1 MMKKLTIAAVLAL
14 SILLTGCTAEK
25 PIESFY
31 IGTGAHQC
39 YAAVGDSLMTATTT
53 SVRVYDA
60 KGEAVLDKSCDFKYP
75 AVCENA
81 DTAAVYDIGGTKVV
95 CLDGSTLDAKNNIIS
110 ADLSQSGHL
119 ALCTEEAGY
128 KGSVTV
134 YNADKTEAFKW
145 LSADNWVVK
154 AAVSPDGGQLAVL
167 VSGENGSVVKLFK
180 LDSTDEQ
187 GSFEADE
194 AVFDDICWLG
204 DKLCCIAS
212 DRLRFCSGTGDAEG
226 EYSFDGNFLDTYAVC
241 GDNIVLELRAHS
253 YGGAGTLVSV
263 NSSAKLVGTAE
274 PGAEIES
281 LDYANGKLLCLTQN
295 KLLCYD
301 DSLKLEYEAEQ
312 TGAQTA
318 LFRTNDAVLISG
330 TEVKMTNI
338 K

>member
-1 MMKKLTIAAVLAL
+1 MKKLTIAAVLAL
-14 SILLTGCTAEK
+14 SIALTGCTAEK

-53 SVRVYDA
+53 SVRVFDA
-60 KGEAVLDKSCDFKYP
+60 KGEAVLDKSCEFKYP
-75 AVCENA
+75 TMSENA
-81 DTAAVYDIGGTKVV
+81 DNAVVYDIGGTNVV
-95 CLDGSTLDAKNNIIS
+95 YLDGSELDAKNNIIS
-110 ADLSQSGHL
+110 ANLSPSGHL

-134 YNADKTEAFKW
+134 YSADKTEVYKW
-145 LSADNWVVK
+145 FSADNWVVK
-154 AAVSPDGGQLAVL
+154 AAVSPDGGRLAVL
-167 VSGENGSVVKLFK
+167 VSGENGSIVKLFE
-180 LDSTDEQ
+180 LDSIDEQ

-204 DKLCCIAS
+204 DKVCCIAS

-226 EYSFDGNFLDTYAVC
+226 EYSFDGNFLDAYAVC

-263 NSSAKLVGTAE
+263 DSSAKLVGTAE
-274 PGAEIES
+274 PGAEIECF
-281 LDYANGKLLCLTQN
+281 DYAGGKLLCLTQD

-301 DSLKLEYEAEQ
+301 DSLKLELEAEQ

-318 LFRTNDAVLISG
+318 LLRANDAVLISG
-330 TEVKMTNI
+330 TEVKTTNI

>member
-1 MMKKLTIAAVLAL
+1 MKKLIIAAVLSL
-14 SILLTGCTAEK
+14 SLALTGCTVEK

-53 SVRVYDA
+53 SVRVFDA

-95 CLDGSTLDAKNNIIS
+95 YLDGTTLDAKNNIIS
-110 ADLSQSGHL
+110 ADLSKSGHL

-134 YNADKTEAFKW
+134 YSADKTEVYKW

-154 AAVSPDGGQLAVL
+154 AAVSPDGERLAVL

-180 LDSTDEQ
+180 LDSADEQ
-187 GSFEADE
+187 GSFTADE
-194 AVFDDICWLG
+194 AVFDEICWLG
-204 DKLCCIAS
+204 DRVCCIGS
-212 DRLRFCSGTGDAEG
+212 DRLYFCSETGKAEG
-226 EYSFDGNFLDTYAVC
+226 EYSFDGKFLDMYAVC

-263 NSSAKLVGTAE
+263 SGSEKLVGTAD

-281 LDYANGKLLCLTQN
+281 FDYADGKLLCLTQN

-301 DSLKLEYEAEQ
+301 DSLSLKFEAEQ

-318 LFRTNDAVLISG
+318 LLWSSNAVLISG
-330 TEVKMTNI
+330 AEVKTTDV

>member
-1 MMKKLTIAAVLAL
+1 MKKLTIAAVLAL

-134 YNADKTEAFKW
+134 YNADKTEAYKW

>member
-1 MMKKLTIAAVLAL
+1 MKKLTIAAVLAL

-53 SVRVYDA
+53 SVRVFDA
-60 KGEAVLDKSCDFKYP
+60 KGEAVLDKSCDSKYP

-95 CLDGSTLDAKNNIIS
+95 YLDGSTLDAKNNIIS

-134 YNADKTEAFKW
+134 YNADRTEAYKW

-167 VSGENGSVVKLFK
+167 VSGENGSIVKLFK
-180 LDSTDEQ
+180 LDSSDEQ

-212 DRLRFCSGTGDAEG
+212 DRLRFCSAKGDAEG
-226 EYSFDGNFLDTYAVC
+226 EYSFDSNFLDTYAVC
-241 GDNIVLELRAHS
+241 GDNIVLELREHS
-253 YGGAGTLVSV
+253 YGGAGTLVAV
-263 NSSAKLVGTAE
+263 NGSAKLVGTAE

-281 LDYANGKLLCLTQN
+281 FDYANGKLLCLTQN

-301 DSLKLEYEAEQ
+301 DSLKLEFESEQ

-318 LFRTNDAVLISG
+318 LLRTNDAVLISG
-330 TEVKMTNI
+330 TEVKMTDI

>member
-1 MMKKLTIAAVLAL
+1 MKKLTIAAVLAL

-134 YNADKTEAFKW
+134 YNADKTETYKW

-167 VSGENGSVVKLFK
+167 ASGENGSVVKLFK

>member
-1 MMKKLTIAAVLAL
+1 MKKLTIAAVLAL
-14 SILLTGCTAEK
+14 SIALTGCTAEK

-53 SVRVYDA
+53 SVRVFDA
-60 KGEAVLDKSCDFKYP
+60 KGEAVLDKSCNFKYP
-75 AVCENA
+75 TMSENA
-81 DTAAVYDIGGTKVV
+81 DNAVVYDIGGTNVV
-95 CLDGSTLDAKNNIIS
+95 YLDGSALDAKNNIIS

-134 YNADKTEAFKW
+134 YSADKTEVYKW

-154 AAVSPDGGQLAVL
+154 AAVSPDGGRLAVL
-167 VSGENGSVVKLFK
+167 VSGENGSIVKLFE
-180 LDSTDEQ
+180 LDSIDEQ

-204 DKLCCIAS
+204 DKVCCIAS

-226 EYSFDGNFLDTYAVC
+226 EYSFDGNFLDAYAVC
-241 GDNIVLELRAHS
+241 GDNIVLELRVHS

-263 NSSAKLVGTAE
+263 DSSAKLVGTAE
-274 PGAEIES
+274 PGAEIECF
-281 LDYANGKLLCLTQN
+281 DYAGGKLLCLTQD

-301 DSLKLEYEAEQ
+301 DSLKLELEAEQ

-318 LFRTNDAVLISG
+318 LLRANDAVLISG
-330 TEVKMTNI
+330 TEVKTTNI

>member
-1 MMKKLTIAAVLAL
+1 MKKLTIAAVLAL
-14 SILLTGCTAEK
+14 TFALTGCTAEK

-53 SVRVYDA
+53 SVRVFDA

-75 AVCENA
+75 AMSENA
-81 DTAAVYDIGGTKVV
+81 DNAVVYDIGGRQVMY
-95 CLDGSTLDAKNNIIS
+95 LDGSAFNAKNNIIS
-110 ADLSQSGHL
+110 ANLSPSGHL

-134 YNADKTEAFKW
+134 YNDDKTEVYKW

-154 AAVSPDGGQLAVL
+154 AAVSPDGGRLAVL
-167 VSGENGSVVKLFK
+167 VSGENGSIVKLFE
-180 LDSTDEQ
+180 LDSIDEQ

-194 AVFDDICWLG
+194 AVFDDICGLG
-204 DKLCCIAS
+204 AKVGCIAA

-226 EYSFDGNFLDTYAVC
+226 EYSFDGNFLDAYAVC

-263 NSSAKLVGTAE
+263 DSSAKLVGTAE
-274 PGAEIES
+274 PGAEIECF
-281 LDYANGKLLCLTQN
+281 DYAGGKLLCLTQD

-301 DSLKLEYEAEQ
+301 DSLKLELEAEQ

-318 LFRTNDAVLISG
+318 LLRANDAVLISG
-330 TEVKMTNI
+330 TEVKTTNI